1 MTTPLWQEQLRQLL
15 IERNARES
23 AYANVIEQYRRLAQQ
38 TTLLKERNQSL
49 LKAVGSVR
57 SNLSSSTVLVG
68 AEDNPV
74 RAAYTASLESQI
86 SSLRDEMAAL
96 YKTQGQNAQRLLAM
110 NETLREKEEG
120 SRIESEHLRKV
131 TEELNTLRTKVSQHN
146 ELTAE
151 KERAM
156 QILHDELA
164 TTELELG
171 QLQLRN
177 ESLMKDNASLL
188 QRWLDSKNLEA
199 ERLNEAN
206 MFYDQIAEIRAG
218 AVLRT
223 PSLDGVGSGNGPANG
238 NSRVTQMGLTPA
250 LQTQEIVH
258 LNPNG

>member
-1 MTTPLWQEQLRQLL
+1 MTAPSWQEDLRQLL

-49 LKAVGSVR
+49 LKAVG
-57 SNLSSSTVLVG
+57 
-68 AEDNPV
+68 NPV

-110 NETLREKEEG
+110 NETLREKEEA
-120 SRIESEHLRKV
+120 SRLESDHLRKV
-131 TEELNTLRTKVSQHN
+131 MEELNTLRTKVSQHG
-146 ELTAE
+146 ELMAE

-171 QLQLRN
+171 QVQLRN

-206 MFYDQIAEIRAG
+206 VFYDQMAEMHAAAAIRRP
-218 AVLRT
+218 LSSDT
-223 PSLDGVGSGNGPANG
+223 IGSGNGPVNG
-238 NSRVTQMGLTPA
+238 NSRAIPMGLTTA
-250 LQTQEIVH
+250 LQAQETVH